1 MPLTGAVI
9 VCTPQPVAI
18 ADARKGIS
26 LFELPALNVPIL
38 GLVENMAWFTPAEL
52 PNNKYYIFGK
62 DGVKDLAEELK
73 MPLLA
78 QLPLIQ
84 SVREAA
90 DAGRPAVMQEN
101 TPQAIAFIELAQN
114 VAQQVAILNAT
125 KVEVAV

>member
-1 MPLTGAVI
+1 
-9 VCTPQPVAI
+9 
-18 ADARKGIS
+18 
-26 LFELPALNVPIL
+26 
-38 GLVENMAWFTPAEL
+38 
-52 PNNKYYIFGK
+52 
-62 DGVKDLAEELK
+62 

>member
-1 MPLTGAVI
+1 VPLTGAVI